1 MLCMCVC
8 RYTHIRVNWVYNM
21 YKVKELRRSL
31 IISVRL
37 KQLVDNN
44 EVLRK
49 EFYDNVI
56 LKEWLWK
63 CYLDLG

>member
-1 MLCMCVC
+1 
-8 RYTHIRVNWVYNM
+8 M

-37 KQLVDNN
+37 KQLIDNN

-56 LKEWLWK
+56 LKECL
-63 CYLDLG
+63 